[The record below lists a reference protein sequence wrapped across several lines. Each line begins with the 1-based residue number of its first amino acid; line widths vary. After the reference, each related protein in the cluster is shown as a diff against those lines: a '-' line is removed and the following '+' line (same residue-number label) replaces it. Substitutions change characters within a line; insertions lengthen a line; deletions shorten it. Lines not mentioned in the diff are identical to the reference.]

1 LHKVLIIAKEV
12 AEIRELHS
20 GLSRMGFACSVANNG
35 SNFPDE
41 LIKQACDVLL
51 VDIEGSS
58 SPAQTEPMLE
68 QLRELRITR
77 KLPAIALVSS
87 ERLSRLDSN
96 LAIDDFV
103 VKPWNLVE
111 VATRA
116 KRVIKQSNNTQGSDL
131 IKCGDLLIDIA
142 KCEVSID
149 GRLLAL
155 TFKEYELLK
164 FLAKNK
170 GKVFTREALLN
181 EVWGYDYY
189 GGDRTVDVHIRR
201 LRSKLGDYTNNYI
214 QTVRNIGYKFSEE
227 TQSVSQHNRILNETQ

>member
-1 LHKVLIIAKEV
+1 
-12 AEIRELHS
+12 
-20 GLSRMGFACSVANNG
+20 MGFACSVANNG
-35 SNFPDE
+35 SSFSDE
-41 LIKQACDVLL
+41 LIKQSCDVLL
-51 VDIEGSS
+51 VDIDGSS
-58 SPAQTEPMLE
+58 SPAQTEPILE
-68 QLRELRITR
+68 QLRELRMTR
-77 KLPAIALVSS
+77 NLPAIALVSG
-87 ERLSRLDSN
+87 EGLSRLDSN

-116 KRVIKQSNNTQGSDL
+116 KRVIKHVNDVQGKDL
-131 IKCGDLLIDIA
+131 IECGDLMIDIA
-142 KCEVSID
+142 KCVVSID

-214 QTVRNIGYKFSEE
+214 RTVRNIGYKFSEE
-227 TQSVSQHNRILNETQ
+227 IQSVSQHNRLLHEIQ

>member
-1 LHKVLIIAKEV
+1 MYKALIIAKD
-12 AEIRELHS
+12 AREIRELHS
-20 GLSRMGFACSVANNG
+20 GLTRMGFACSIADDS
-35 SNFPDE
+35 SNFSEE
-41 LIKQACDVLL
+41 LISQACDVLF
-51 VDIEGSS
+51 VDIDG
-58 SPAQTEPMLE
+58 SPAFAQAESMLE
-68 QLRELRITR
+68 QLRELRTTKHI
-77 KLPAIALVSS
+77 PAIALISG
-87 ERLSRLDSN
+87 EGLGRLDSN

-103 VKPWNLVE
+103 VKPWNLAE

-116 KRVIKQSNNTQGSDL
+116 KRVIKQTNNVQNRDL
-131 IKCGDLLIDIA
+131 MKCGDLVMDIG

-149 GRLLAL
+149 GKLLAL

-201 LRSKLGDYTNNYI
+201 LRSKLNDPNNNYI
-214 QTVRNIGYKFSEE
+214 RTVRNIGYRFSGEA
-227 TQSVSQHNRILNETQ
+227 